1 MDCTSYRFLYDS
13 IPGLVSIIIP
23 THNRAHLIIETL
35 QSIENQLYD
44 KVEIIVVDD
53 HCTDNTKEVISEFA
67 TCSRFDIRYILSDG
81 EGGNHARNLGIVNSK
96 GTYIQFFD
104 DDDLVTEDF
113 FIARIDSIK
122 SGKFDFATC
131 NFDYFL
137 GDTNNIVGYK
147 SISDIPHT
155 IYSHLYHY
163 ALPTPCFLFTRKAI
177 ERIGFWNESI
187 HRLQDMSYYHR
198 VFKEGLNGF
207 WMNKSLYLARIH
219 DNCISKTVGNDTM
232 IDAWAAISQEWK
244 GIDQIDDVRKLC
256 MERMWELASDYRVK
270 GHFFKWLNECFFMFY
285 RFPQQFCPLL
295 LTKIRKRIIIIGT
308 NSIE

>member
-1 MDCTSYRFLYDS
+1 MLKSYNLLYEP
-13 IPGLVSIIIP
+13 IPDLVSIIIP
-23 THNRAHLIIETL
+23 THNRAHYIIETL
-35 QSIENQLYD
+35 ESIEKQQYD
-44 KVEIIVVDD
+44 KIEIVVVDD
-53 HCTDNTKEVISEFA
+53 NSSDKTKEVVLQYSKD
-67 TCSRFDIRYILSDG
+67 SRFPIRYLVSDG
-81 EGGNHARNLGIVNSK
+81 VGGNHARNLGIVNSK
-96 GTYIQFFD
+96 GSYIQFFD

-244 GIDQIDDVRKLC
+244 GIDQTGDVRKLC

-295 LTKIRKRIIIIGT
+295 LTKTRNRIIK
-308 NSIE
+308 ND